1 MTERPTTHRLAR
13 LRKAAGSLCVVPVIC
28 FAVAMIDGYDT
39 LMMSFVAPLISK
51 EWALAPQTFGKIFA
65 GTYAGAALGA
75 ALIGIAADR
84 FGRKPMLIASLLLA
98 GICTCASAGSGG
110 PAALMLWRAA
120 AGIGLGGAIPII
132 SALAAMGAPLQ
143 KRRSAVTRVFIGYPI
158 GAMIGGVATA
168 AIMTIVGWRGVLLG
182 GGALTLTIGLLGIWG
197 IPNDTSEPVSE
208 GTNLRSKQPLVEL
221 VAEGRARR
229 TILICLSAFLI
240 LLVSYFLLSW
250 MPIVLSLNGVD
261 PRIAAMSGVLLNIG
275 GLVGAW
281 GLSTILGRRNPP
293 RAVALCLAAGSVLI
307 AWLGLGMTGAGPT
320 ALVLMA
326 SIGILIIGSQI
337 NVPALCAHLYPVH
350 LCATG
355 VGLAMAVGRLG
366 SIVGPLA
373 GGYLVAAHLGWNRLF
388 LLAALPALLA
398 ALGIYALSPRQ
409 PDSAIGESVWDRS
422 HG

>member
-1 MTERPTTHRLAR
+1 MFE
-13 LRKAAGSLCVVPVIC
+13 LRSPFTRWLVC
-28 FAVAMIDGYDT
+28 FLIAMIDGYDT
-39 LMMSFVAPLISK
+39 LMLSFIAPLIAKDWHMSPT
-51 EWALAPQTFGKIFA
+51 ALGGIFA
-65 GTYAGAALGA
+65 ATYAGAALGA
-75 ALIGIAADR
+75 MALGATADR
-84 FGRKPMLIASLLLA
+84 LGRKSVLLLCLAVA
-98 GICTCASAGSGG
+98 GTCTVLAGWSRSV
-110 PAALMLWRAA
+110 PELMLLRAA

-197 IPNDTSEPVSE
+197 IPNDTSEPMSA
-208 GTNLRSKQPLVEL
+208 GINLRSKQPLIEL

-337 NVPALCAHLYPVH
+337 NVPALCSHLYPVH

-366 SIVGPLA
+366 SIIGPLA